1 MAPLIESQ
9 VTSDMP
15 YPRSARTLS
24 ALLCALLLAACS
36 RIPLPDKDNLPLVY
50 KIDIAQGNVVTQDML
65 AQLKPGM
72 PKDKVR
78 FIMGTPLIV
87 DTFHDNRWDYI
98 YSFQKG
104 GGERKQRKI
113 TLYFED
119 NALTRVAG
127 DVEPAQEALKVE
139 RHNEVTVTVPGEA
152 KPSLMDRVKSSVGL
166 GDKETAPPLKPDTEK
181 PASTEKTAT
190 PDEQQADK
198 KTAAAK
204 KQVKSIT
211 VPPDTVTEEEEKE
224 QKKGFFGR
232 LLEKM
237 GVGDNEDETEYDPGD
252 PRYKD
257 PTNPDATQPGREP

>member
-1 MAPLIESQ
+1 MQ
-9 VTSDMP
+9 

-50 KIDIAQGNVVTQDML
+50 KIDIPQGNVVTQDML

-87 DTFHDNRWDYI
+87 DTFHDDRWDYI

-119 NALTRVAG
+119 NALARVEG
-127 DVEPAQEALKVE
+127 DVEPAHEALKVE
-139 RHNEVTVTVPGEA
+139 KHNDVTVTVPGEA
-152 KPSLMDRVKSSVGL
+152 KPSLMERVKSSVGL
-166 GDKETAPPLKPDTEK
+166 GEEETAPPLKPDADKPTTEK
-181 PASTEKTAT
+181 DAS
-190 PDEQQADK
+190 PDEQ
-198 KTAAAK
+198 TAKGKATAAK
-204 KQVKSIT
+204 KPVKSIT

-252 PRYKD
+252 PKYKD
-257 PTNPDATQPGREP
+257 PTNPDPAEPQRGP